1 MSKNTFGLQ
10 QAVLQLIEKIYCK
23 KYIGRL
29 EVIYHEAD
37 DSNPAEYI
45 LHMYPHMQLRAPL
58 CMAVQCDT
66 DEEFLQYVEKE
77 LKTRNLIRSEFYKIE
92 LHGNNES

>member
-1 MSKNTFGLQ
+1 MNSNTLGLQ

-29 EVIYHEAD
+29 EVIHNEGDA
-37 DSNPAEYI
+37 SNPSEYV

-58 CMAVQCDT
+58 CMAFQCDT
-66 DEEFLQYVEKE
+66 DEEFLSYVEQE
-77 LKTRNLIRSEFYKIE
+77 LKDRNLIRSDFYKIE
-92 LHGNNES
+92 LHGNN